1 MLIFDLIRHGK
12 ENEKGFLSKEGVER
26 TETLAQNIAG
36 NNYNIFLTS
45 PHYRCRETMKII
57 ANHCENY
64 SFETIAWLC
73 TRFPNDWDFIVH
85 SKKFIDN
92 YSKFKSKL
100 ETLREI
106 APHILFRDAK
116 YTFSSI
122 KNFAKEKKYSGKVLA
137 ISHSILIATT
147 AGLFKTSSIFD
158 SEFDNPSNLSG
169 VRIVLNENNQIKV
182 ARLALILD

>member
-12 ENEKGFLSKEGVER
+12 ENEKGFLSKEGAER
-26 TETLAQNIAG
+26 TEVLAQNIID
-36 NNYNIFLTS
+36 NNYSVFLTS
-45 PHYRCRETMKII
+45 PHSRCKETMKII
-57 ANHCENY
+57 ANYCENY
-64 SFETIAWLC
+64 SFETMTWLC

-85 SKKFIDN
+85 SKKFIEN
-92 YSKFKSKL
+92 SGKFKSKL

-106 APHILFRDAK
+106 TPHILFRDAK
-116 YTFSSI
+116 HTFSSI

-147 AGLFKTSSIFD
+147 AGLFKTGNIFD

-169 VRIVLNENNQIKV
+169 VRIVINENNQIKV
-182 ARLALILD
+182 ARLALI